1 MGRSWQAQ
9 SYPRRPD
16 VRLKPIDITLLVGEL
31 LDAPS
36 TTRRWCF
43 GDHTRQNVPTGPGDL
58 SPASL
63 CGGLI
68 DPGQPRC

>member
-31 LDAPS
+31 LDGAQYD
-36 TTRRWCF
+36 TAVVFRRP
-43 GDHTRQNVPTGPGDL
+43 H
-58 SPASL
+58 SPECSNWS
-63 CGGLI
+63 
-68 DPGQPRC
+68 R